1 MMHLSYYKKALAL
14 ELDPILLEFT
24 HPRKDSPLYICGIK
38 PKSIFQVID
47 GKLYQDDKHIG
58 CALDIFTYLT
68 INKVSGSHFFP
79 AFLGYFTYEFA
90 KYFLYPTKK
99 SSEFPDAYFALYTE
113 GLVIDD
119 NNIIHHD
126 DMGHENYEPSH
137 KSLMLDLKPSISENE
152 FITQVNIIKDSINQG
167 DVYQVNFSL
176 PFYVNAHADD
186 MMSIYE
192 AMREHNPSPFMGML
206 HNKDFSILSGSPER
220 LFSLHHDIITCRPIA
235 GTKKRMCNLKDDDAN
250 MNELLSCPK
259 ENAEHAMLLDLIRN
273 DMHQIAEAGSLK
285 IIEDR
290 SVEFY
295 SHVMHLVSRL
305 VACSKHSLKDIMR
318 AIFPGGTI
326 TGAPKYNVMKM
337 ISDIEHSPRGPYTG
351 CLGYISSGYG
361 IDFNILI
368 RSLFRYN
375 NITQINTGAGIVID
389 SDPQKEWLEV
399 NLKINSFRDILLGCK
414 EKHIKRNKKIRHFKS
429 NLKDSINI
437 KNAHILFYENNDSFS
452 FNIIALLKELGADLD
467 IASSKHNLYNYSHII
482 IGPGP
487 GTPKDMPHLS
497 HIINEAMAKNIP
509 LLGICLGHQAIGYT
523 LGASI
528 RKAIKAIH
536 GESRPIYHHNQ
547 GLFLGLT
554 SPLMHTR
561 YHSLVIDHIPNSL
574 IIDAYSD
581 DDEIMAIRHKTKPLW
596 GLQFHPES
604 YLSNY
609 GHDLLSN
616 FLQNI

>member
-1 MMHLSYYKKALAL
+1 MK
-14 ELDPILLEFT
+14 
-24 HPRKDSPLYICGIK
+24 
-38 PKSIFQVID
+38 
-47 GKLYQDDKHIG
+47 
-58 CALDIFTYLT
+58 
-68 INKVSGSHFFP
+68 
-79 AFLGYFTYEFA
+79 
-90 KYFLYPTKK
+90 
-99 SSEFPDAYFALYTE
+99 
-113 GLVIDD
+113 
-119 NNIIHHD
+119 
-126 DMGHENYEPSH
+126 
-137 KSLMLDLKPSISENE
+137 
-152 FITQVNIIKDSINQG
+152 
-167 DVYQVNFSL
+167 
-176 PFYVNAHADD
+176 
-186 MMSIYE
+186 
-192 AMREHNPSPFMGML
+192 
-206 HNKDFSILSGSPER
+206 
-220 LFSLHHDIITCRPIA
+220 
-235 GTKKRMCNLKDDDAN
+235 
-250 MNELLSCPK
+250 
-259 ENAEHAMLLDLIRN
+259 
-273 DMHQIAEAGSLK
+273 
-285 IIEDR
+285 
-290 SVEFY
+290 
-295 SHVMHLVSRL
+295 
-305 VACSKHSLKDIMR
+305 

-375 NITQINTGAGIVID
+375 NTTQINTGAGIVID
-389 SDPQKEWLEV
+389 SDPAKEWLEV
-399 NLKINSFRDILLGCK
+399 NLKIASIKDILLGHK
-414 EKHIKRNKKIRHFKS
+414 EKHIKRNKKIRLLKS
-429 NLKDSINI
+429 NLKDGINI
-437 KNAHILFYENNDSFS
+437 KHARVLFYENNDSFS

-467 IASSKHNLYNYSHII
+467 IASTKHAMHDYSHII

-487 GTPKDMPHLS
+487 GNPKDMPHLS

-536 GESRPIYHHNQ
+536 GETRPIYHHNQ

-561 YHSLVIDHIPNSL
+561 YHSLVIDHIPDSL